1 MFNLIRLINAKLLD
15 STLIFFQALYLI
27 RYPLLILLL
36 VVAFMPVTLWFSLKT
51 LLANLYDLDSF
62 LKTFWF
68 SLSAFLLAFSTIS
81 TLKLILLYGGER
93 IEFDQATRETLS
105 KKSVKYALSSIFFLM
120 ACILTAFLISGV
132 FFFNFDNLWAKI
144 AGSLAGFAASMV
156 MLFFADVLQRLI
168 NRKSNAESLD
178 RFLFP
183 CRNPF
188 ANWSNRCDLLYRMSN
203 SIFRP
208 PFLEPYFK
216 KTPGFLGRGYLKYK
230 EDGSVDV
237 DADGRAIFNPA
248 HFTAIAL
255 FSFFFVVYVIV
266 GWSSYL
272 FPWLTR
278 GLLEVTAISYLMLL
292 LTVIVWALTALS
304 FLLDR
309 YRFPVLLIL
318 VPIYLL
324 ASLTS
329 QDYVFPVKKLPT
341 QEAAAL
347 RSDPITPGQVLDA
360 TPELTGLAADDY
372 AIVVA
377 ANGGGIQ
384 AAAWTAKVLTG
395 IERKCRDGRF
405 GLEFQG
411 CAPKIRLISSVSG
424 GSVGAM
430 YFINS
435 YKMGGPPD
443 DSLDRIVANASRS
456 SLDAA
461 AWGLVYPDFTRSFVP
476 FYNWSYG
483 RGHALE
489 DEWSKDDLN
498 LRDGLLTWREGVKQ
512 GWRPSSI
519 FNATVVE
526 TGERMMI
533 STSDLCE
540 KRGSLDECSQ
550 RANKLISTSP
560 GLAVEPINAPYGRTS
575 FYSFLEGYDI
585 PIVTA
590 VRLSASFPY
599 VTPAPRADINAR
611 ERINYKHLA
620 DGGYYDNYGVSSL
633 LEWLNEGLSYKTNP
647 NLRNVLIVQI
657 RGDQVVGGKT
667 DEASPKPYYQSLA
680 PLYTLLNVRTTGQ
693 LSRNDAELEIFMRY
707 WRTKGVNIETVI
719 FEFPRK
725 ENEDA
730 PPLSWHL
737 SSRQKTRIENAWNEI
752 SSKTDDNQ
760 AWKAFANFI
769 EARTKTGE
777 RAENSR
783 RQ

>member
-1 MFNLIRLINAKLLD
+1 MFSLGRFINAKFID
-15 STLIFFQALYLI
+15 ATLIFLQALYLI
-27 RYPLLILLL
+27 RYPLLVLLL
-36 VVAFMPVTLWFSLKT
+36 IAAFMPVTLWFSLKT

-68 SLSAFLLAFSTIS
+68 SLSAFLLAYSAIS

-105 KKSVKYALSSIFFLM
+105 RRSTKYALSSISFLV
-120 ACILTAFLISGV
+120 AFILTSFLISGV
-132 FFFNFDNLWAKI
+132 FFFSVENIWTKI
-144 AGSLAGFAASMV
+144 AGCLAGFAASMV
-156 MLFFADVLQRLI
+156 LLFFADILQRLI
-168 NRKSNAESLD
+168 NRKGNAESLD

-183 CRNPF
+183 LPNPF
-188 ANWSNRCDLLYRMSN
+188 AGWANRSERLYRLSN

-208 PFLEPYFK
+208 AFLEPYFK
-216 KTPGFLGRGYLKYK
+216 TVPGFLGRGYLRYK
-230 EDGSVDV
+230 DDGTVDL
-237 DADGRAIFNPA
+237 DADGRTILNPG

-278 GLLEVTAISYLMLL
+278 GALEVTAISYIMLL
-292 LTVIVWALTALS
+292 LTVLVWALTALS

-309 YRFPVLLIL
+309 YRFPVLLVV
-318 VPIYLL
+318 VPVYLL

-329 QDYVFPVKKLPT
+329 QDYVFEVEHLSAPS
-341 QEAAAL
+341 A
-347 RSDPITPGQVLDA
+347 SDPRSAPLTPADVLDA
-360 TPELTGLAADDY
+360 TPASVNGSAEEY

-384 AAAWTAKVLTG
+384 ASAWTAKVLTG
-395 IERKCRDGRF
+395 IEQKCRDGRF
-405 GLEFQG
+405 GPAFQG

-430 YFINS
+430 YFIES
-435 YKMGGPPD
+435 YKDGGLLG
-443 DSLDRIVANASRS
+443 DSLDKIVADASES

-461 AWGLVYPDFTRSFVP
+461 AWGLVYPDFTRSVIP
-476 FYNWSYG
+476 FYPWSYG

-489 DEWSKDDLN
+489 DAWSKDDSN
-498 LRDGLLTWREGVKQ
+498 LKKGLLRWREGVRK
-512 GWRPSSI
+512 GWRPASI

-540 KRGSLDECSQ
+540 KRGPLDECSQ
-550 RANKLISTSP
+550 RADKLISASP
-560 GLAVEPINAPYGRTS
+560 GLAVQPINAPYGRTS
-575 FYSFLEGYDI
+575 FYSFLDGYDI

-599 VTPAPRADINAR
+599 VTPAPRADIALG
-611 ERINYKHLA
+611 ESKNYKHLA

-633 LEWLNEGLSYKTNP
+633 LEWLNEGLSYKTKP
-647 NLRNVLIVQI
+647 NLKNVLIIQI
-657 RGDQVVGGKT
+657 RGDRVINGKT
-667 DEASPKPYYQSLA
+667 DVASSKPYYQSLA

-693 LSRNDAELEIFMRY
+693 LSRNDAEMEIFMRY
-707 WRTKGVNIETVI
+707 WRTRGINIQTVI
-719 FEFPRK
+719 FEFPRTD
-725 ENEDA
+725 NEEA

-737 SSRQKTRIENAWNEI
+737 SDAQKTRIDEAWNDI
-752 SSKTDDNQ
+752 SNETDENK
-760 AWKAFANFI
+760 AWNAFTSFI
-769 EARTKTGE
+769 EARNK
-777 RAENSR
+777 AVS
-783 RQ
+783 Q